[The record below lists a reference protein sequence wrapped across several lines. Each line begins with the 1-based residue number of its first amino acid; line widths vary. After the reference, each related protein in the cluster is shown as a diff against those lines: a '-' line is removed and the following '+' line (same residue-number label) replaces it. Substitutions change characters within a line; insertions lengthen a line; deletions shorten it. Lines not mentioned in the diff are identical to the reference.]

1 MCTLGHGF
9 KGGGV
14 ICYTLLHRAPPPP
27 DKLHYNQ
34 NVSLKDHS

>member
-14 ICYTLLHRAPPPP
+14 ICYSLLHRAPPP